1 MLPSS
6 ASERRVAVNVAG
18 RHVSRSRRPRAPG
31 CRCLCAVARRDA
43 VAEESL
49 ENRVE
54 MLEHQM
60 QALIELPERV
70 ASIEAQIL
78 LLRTE
83 MREEFSALRAEIH
96 LGDNASR
103 GETRSTAE
111 RIREEARATAERIR
125 EEALLPPSAFGKRPL
140 LPPRGSGQRFVP
152 GMRKRGALCASSM
165 RT

>member
-1 MLPSS
+1 M
-6 ASERRVAVNVAG
+6 
-18 RHVSRSRRPRAPG
+18 
-31 CRCLCAVARRDA
+31 
-43 VAEESL
+43 AEESL
-49 ENRVE
+49 EHRVD

-111 RIREEARATAERIR
+111 RIRDEALATAEGLRAEIRAGDEETRRLMRILHEDVISR
-125 EEALLPPSAFGKRPL
+125 IAALGEGRA
-140 LPPRGSGQRFVP
+140 
-152 GMRKRGALCASSM
+152 
-165 RT
+165 